1 MDGVLLT
8 STPAVERVWRQ
19 WATEHGFDPDH
30 VARLSHG
37 RRSIETLAELHIPA
51 ADLEAENI
59 EVERREIADTDGVFA
74 LDGARELLV
83 SLPRDRW
90 AVVTSATRPLAEARL
105 RISGFSVPG
114 NLITAEMVAR
124 GKPNPEPYLR
134 GAALLGFAPRDCIV
148 VEDVPPGIAAAKA
161 AGMRALALTTT
172 VNASELISA
181 DWIANT
187 CSDLRVSLQGDHLA
201 LAISE
206 AAHD

>member
-19 WATEHGFDPDH
+19 WAIEHGFDPGH

-37 RRSIETLAELHIPA
+37 RRSIETLAELQILE

-59 EVERREIADTDGVFA
+59 EVERREIEDTGGVFA
-74 LDGARELLV
+74 LSGARELLS
-83 SLPRDRW
+83 SLPVERW

-105 RISGFSVPG
+105 RVSGFSVPG
-114 NLITAEMVAR
+114 NMITAEMVTR
-124 GKPNPEPYLR
+124 GKPDPEPYLK
-134 GAALLGFAPRDCIV
+134 GAALLGFAPQGCIV
-148 VEDVPPGIAAAKA
+148 IEDVPPGIAAAKA
-161 AGMRALALTTT
+161 AGMRAIALTTT
-172 VNASELISA
+172 VNAAELSSA

-187 CSDLRVSLQGDHLA
+187 CADLRAAMQGDHLS
-201 LAISE
+201 LTISE